1 MATAV
6 VIGGGVSGLAS
17 ALYIQR
23 SLPQFS
29 KVILLEGSSR
39 VGGWVNTTTYP
50 DGAIFE
56 HGPRSLRPV
65 GEAGR
70 NTLLLAEELGLTKH
84 VLPIFPSDPAAKN
97 RYLFVDGKL
106 CALPTNAW
114 SMLKKLPPFTKPLI
128 TSLWKE
134 PFHRRS
140 NEQDESIYSFV
151 RRRLGPEFADIAID
165 ALCRG
170 IFAGDCRKLSVQACF
185 PPLYEMEKKYGSLI
199 AGAVFGFK
207 DPKVEATGLVRRAI
221 EDKWASW
228 SLSRGLQQLTDAMA
242 ASIQNTKEGEIRLD
256 TKVTSL
262 KPNQN
267 GKIIVST
274 PSDSIEA
281 SLVISAVYS
290 KDLAAALPK
299 SMTDLKEDLSALPSV
314 NVVVVN

>member
-1 MATAV
+1 AWPN
-6 VIGGGVSGLAS
+6 
-17 ALYIQR
+17 Q
-23 SLPQFS
+23 
-29 KVILLEGSSR
+29 
-39 VGGWVNTTTYP
+39 
-50 DGAIFE
+50 
-56 HGPRSLRPV
+56 
-65 GEAGR
+65 
-70 NTLLLAEELGLTKH
+70 
-84 VLPIFPSDPAAKN
+84 AAKN

-106 CALPTNAW
+106 CASPTNAW
-114 SMLKKLPPFTKPLI
+114 SMFKKLPPFTKPLI

-228 SLSRGLQQLTDAMA
+228 SLSKGLQQLTDAMA

-267 GKIIVST
+267 GKII
-274 PSDSIEA
+274 
-281 SLVISAVYS
+281 
-290 KDLAAALPK
+290 
-299 SMTDLKEDLSALPSV
+299 
-314 NVVVVN
+314 